1 MLLLL
6 QHSRVAD
13 CLFRLGGSTT
23 LSCQVDTAKCGDYH
37 SIKWYR
43 DGVRVA
49 VYSNIH
55 TFRSVTVSKSHTVIV
70 SHCHTVISSVKDNR
84 VMSRLTL

>member
-1 MLLLL
+1 MLLFLH
-6 QHSRVAD
+6 QNSKD

-23 LSCQVDTAKCGDYH
+23 LSCQVDTARCGDYH

-43 DGVRVA
+43 DGTRVA

-55 TFRSVTVSKSHTVIV
+55 SFRLATVSTFALV
-70 SHCHTVISSVKDNR
+70 
-84 VMSRLTL
+84 L

>member
-43 DGVRVA
+43 DGLRVA

-55 TFRSVTVSKSHTVIV
+55 TFRSVTLAKCQSEY
-70 SHCHTVISSVKDNR
+70 KDDKFDSLGLR
-84 VMSRLTL
+84 RMIWLDEE